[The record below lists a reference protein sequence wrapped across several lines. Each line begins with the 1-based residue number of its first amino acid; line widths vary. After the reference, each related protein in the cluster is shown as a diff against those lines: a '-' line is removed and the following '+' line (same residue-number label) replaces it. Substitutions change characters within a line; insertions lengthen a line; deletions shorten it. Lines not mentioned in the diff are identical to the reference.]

1 MMQPYG
7 RVQQLYTQSL
17 CILLCKEKTEKG
29 QVHRFKEKPE
39 KTMQAWILSQL
50 GSFWQQ
56 EPSHSR
62 NQRSKVFE
70 DWM

>member
-17 CILLCKEKTEKG
+17 CILLCKERTEKG

-39 KTMQAWILSQL
+39 KTMQAWILSQTNP
-50 GSFWQQ
+50 WQLLAAGAL
-56 EPSHSR
+56 S
-62 NQRSKVFE
+62 
-70 DWM
+70 